1 MLARLTRWLDRLIV
15 AMDTGSLWLARL
27 GGLLILL
34 TVGMVTLE
42 VITRSVWGR
51 SLGASTELSGY
62 VLAISASWSFAHA
75 LFRKAHIRI
84 DLLYLY
90 LTRTPRA
97 VLDLVALASLGLF
110 CVFVVGAVIGVA
122 SHSYAQ
128 GSLANT
134 PLLTPLWIPQW
145 LWAGGMLWF
154 SISVAVLLLRVILAL
169 VSLQPGQVQRLAG
182 SPTLDDQ
189 VEAQTMEDKA

>member
-1 MLARLTRWLDRLIV
+1 MLTRLTGWLDRLV
-15 AMDTGSLWLARL
+15 SAMDTGSLWLARL
-27 GGLLILL
+27 GGALILL

-42 VITRSVWGR
+42 VISRSVWGQ

-62 VLAISASWSFAHA
+62 VLAISASWSFAYA

-84 DLLYLY
+84 DLLYLR
-90 LTRTPRA
+90 LPRWPRA

-110 CVFVVGAVIGVA
+110 CLFVVGAVMGVA

-134 PLLTPLWIPQW
+134 PLQTPLWIPQW

-154 SISVAVLLLRVILAL
+154 SVAIAVLLLRVILAL
-169 VSLQPGQVQRLAG
+169 LMRQPEQVQRLAG

-189 VEAQTMEDKA
+189 IEAQTAEGKE

>member
-1 MLARLTRWLDRLIV
+1 MLTRLTDWLDRLIAV
-15 AMDTGSLWLARL
+15 MDTGSLWLARF

-42 VITRSVWGR
+42 VISRGIWGR

-84 DLLYLY
+84 DLVYLRLP
-90 LTRTPRA
+90 LTARA
-97 VLDLVALASLGLF
+97 ILDLVALASLGLF
-110 CVFVVGAVIGVA
+110 CVFVAGAVLGVA

-134 PLLTPLWIPQW
+134 PLQTPLWIPQW

-154 SISVAVLLLRVILAL
+154 SAAVTVLLLRVLLAL
-169 VSLQPGQVQRLAG
+169 LARQPEQVQRLAG

-189 VEAQTMEDKA
+189 IESETAEDMP